1 AREEFSDVEFIN
13 REDDFGSLGLRE
25 AKLSYQPIKFLKKY
39 SI

>member
-1 AREEFSDVEFIN
+1 EFIN

-25 AKLSYQPIKFLKKY
+25 AKLSYQPIKLIKKY